1 MATPR
6 DFAWAF
12 LVLAFMVVSVAVHFA
27 RKWKARWMRD
37 AEAERL
43 KHLAERSNQQRPWRE

>member
-1 MATPR
+1 MASPR

-37 AEAERL
+37 AEL
-43 KHLAERSNQQRPWRE
+43 KKPASLRKGI